1 MTMTYA
7 IFLLLTLLLLCC
19 AVMHWSSG
27 LTMMGCVG
35 TVLAA
40 QQVKG
45 KQKGDLMFIH
55 KSLGTLAG
63 ILLAPRLLIRLA
75 SSRKIPAHVPGAQ
88 WEIWAGTFSHL
99 AMYAFTIVMPV
110 TGIAMGYFGGK
121 GLPFFV
127 TTIPGAEKA
136 NGGIAKQAFGI
147 HKQAGQ
153 FFEYFV
159 PVHVG
164 AVAFQFAVKGRNILP
179 RMIGFWK

>member
-1 MTMTYA
+1 MNLILYCYA
-7 IFLLLTLLLLCC
+7 AL
-19 AVMHWSSG
+19 VMHWSMG

-55 KSLGTLAG
+55 KSLGVLAG
-63 ILLAPRLLIRLA
+63 ILLAPRLIVRLVNTG
-75 SSRKIPAHVPGAQ
+75 KLPAHVPGPQ
-88 WEIWAGTFSHL
+88 WENLAAYLSHFTLYGFSIL
-99 AMYAFTIVMPV
+99 MPV

-127 TTIPGAEKA
+127 TTFPGAEKA
-136 NGGIAKQAFGI
+136 DGAIAKQAFGI

-153 FFEYFV
+153 FLEYFI
-159 PVHVG
+159 PLHVG
-164 AVAFQFAVKGRNILP
+164 AVVFQFFVRGRNILP

>member
-1 MTMTYA
+1 M
-7 IFLLLTLLLLCC
+7 
-19 AVMHWSSG
+19 G
-27 LTMMGCVG
+27 LTMVGCVG

-45 KQKGDLMFIH
+45 KQKGNLMFIH

-63 ILLAPRLLIRLA
+63 ILLAPRLVIRLA
-75 SSRKIPAHVPGAQ
+75 SSAKLPAHVPGAQ
-88 WEIWAGTFSHL
+88 WEILASKVSHAAL
-99 AMYAFTIVMPV
+99 YAFTVIMPV

-136 NGGIAKQAFGI
+136 NGAIAKQAFGI

-153 FFEYFV
+153 FLEYLV

-164 AVAFQFAVKGRNILP
+164 AVAFQFVAKGRNILP

>member
-1 MTMTYA
+1 
-7 IFLLLTLLLLCC
+7 
-19 AVMHWSSG
+19 
-27 LTMMGCVG
+27 
-35 TVLAA
+35 
-40 QQVKG
+40 
-45 KQKGDLMFIH
+45 MFIH

-63 ILLAPRLLIRLA
+63 LLLAPRLITRLA
-75 SSRKIPAHVPGAQ
+75 TSAKLPAHVPGAQ
-88 WEIWAGTFSHL
+88 WEIWAGHLSHAAL
-99 AMYAFTIVMPV
+99 YGFTIVMPV

-153 FFEYFV
+153 LLEYLI

-164 AVAFQFAVKGRNILP
+164 AVGFQLIVKGRNILP